1 MDSFLFQQSARAW
14 ADREVVYLLG
24 LLEKGKVTAEDFAK
38 KRKEIEEFYEGMIS
52 DVEAQG

>member
-1 MDSFLFQQSARAW
+1 MKDFLLKQSARSW

-24 LLEKGKVTAEDFAK
+24 LLEKGKVTAEDFSK

-52 DVEAQG
+52 DVESKN

>member
-1 MDSFLFQQSARAW
+1 MKGFLFKQSAKAW

-38 KRKEIEEFYEGMIS
+38 KREEIEEFYERMVS
-52 DVEAQG
+52 DVEAKN